1 MLHREVPWPVI
12 VAVIPKLH
20 IAQLRGTSSEFLE
33 QVIFKRQQRLD
44 GFHFAA
50 FSWSEQHGT

>member
-1 MLHREVPWPVI
+1 
-12 VAVIPKLH
+12 
-20 IAQLRGTSSEFLE
+20 
-33 QVIFKRQQRLD
+33 VIFKRQQRLD